1 MATVKYI
8 SHEKLPQWLAAL
20 AAERRL
26 LVPVASGD
34 GSVVFR
40 PFDPARRPVLDGDA
54 TAPPKAAIFPAC
66 QELFRYEQT
75 KDPENPE
82 HTTMQLLPDPK
93 AVPTVVFGARPCGVR
108 GFLIFDR
115 VYLGQKFPDP
125 YYAAAREA
133 TVFVTMACK
142 TVENTC
148 FCHWVG
154 GGPSDPAGSDVL
166 CTPVDGGYLVEAVS
180 DKGAPLLANP
190 LLEDGEAK
198 VAEADAVKGRRP
210 RGPGRRPGHRECPGG
225 PAGRLRRCG
234 LLARHVGKMHQLRGL
249 HLPVP
254 DLLLFHHHRRTI
266 RTFRPT
272 PSLLGC
278 LHALPVHHGGVGTQ
292 SPADQ
297 GPPPENRVGHK
308 FSYYPSLH
316 EGLVACCGCGRC
328 IKSCPVSVDIR
339 EIVQQAV
346 ARAKA

>member
-26 LVPVASGD
+26 LVPVTSGD

-180 DKGAPLLANP
+180 DKGAPLLTNP

-198 VAEADAVKGRRP
+198 VAEADAVKAAARAALGDAPDIANAPEALLAVFDDADFWRDMSEKCISCGACTYLCPTCYCFTITDEPSGLSGRRL
-210 RGPGRRPGHRECPGG
+210 RSWDACMHFQFTMEASGHNP
-225 PAGRLRRCG
+225 
-234 LLARHVGKMHQLRGL
+234 
-249 HLPVP
+249 
-254 DLLLFHHHRRTI
+254 
-266 RTFRPT
+266 RPT
-272 PSLLGC
+272 KAHRLK
-278 LHALPVHHGGVGTQ
+278 
-292 SPADQ
+292 
-297 GPPPENRVGHK
+297 NRVGHK